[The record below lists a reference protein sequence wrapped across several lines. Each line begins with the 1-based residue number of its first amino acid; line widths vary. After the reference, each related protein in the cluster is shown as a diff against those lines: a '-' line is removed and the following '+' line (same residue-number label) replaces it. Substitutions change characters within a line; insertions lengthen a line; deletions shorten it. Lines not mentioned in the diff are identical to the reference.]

1 MSITVNDYDI
11 HIDLMQIYSYSR
23 VSFKIMM
30 GGNYGF
36 VRIFPEMDLGI
47 WTMDADWIITEIDNH
62 FWGTEMATSKSETTF
77 NSVYLSLSVIEIG
90 IDLVSEPI

>member
-1 MSITVNDYDI
+1 
-11 HIDLMQIYSYSR
+11 MQIYSYSR

-47 WTMDADWIITEIDNH
+47 QTTDADWIITEIDNH
-62 FWGTEMATSKSETTF
+62 FWGAE
-77 NSVYLSLSVIEIG
+77 NGYL
-90 IDLVSEPI
+90 